1 MVITN
6 TPETTMRQTT
16 LNTKTQ
22 AQPAFELNAA
32 ARDLVAAMP
41 IVILFNAI
49 RAAFQ
54 RSASNA
60 RIAL

>member
-1 MVITN
+1 MVVTN
-6 TPETTMRQTT
+6 TPETTMSQTT

-41 IVILFNAI
+41 IVIFFNAV

-54 RSASNA
+54 RSAGKPRVS
-60 RIAL
+60 L

>member
-1 MVITN
+1 MS
-6 TPETTMRQTT
+6 QTT
-16 LNTKTQ
+16 LNTKPQ

-41 IVILFNAI
+41 IVIFFNAI

-54 RSASNA
+54 RSAGKA
-60 RIAL
+60 RVAL